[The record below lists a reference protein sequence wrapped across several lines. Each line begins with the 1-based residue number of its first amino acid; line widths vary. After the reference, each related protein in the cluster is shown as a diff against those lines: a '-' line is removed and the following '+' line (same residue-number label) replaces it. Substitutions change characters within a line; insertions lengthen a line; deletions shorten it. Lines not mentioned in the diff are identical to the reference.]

1 MQEEAHQ
8 AKKVIH
14 KHSRSSRRA
23 SMSSESA
30 RAKDN
35 ELAHDM
41 EEIERINR
49 EVVEAQESIGAAAMA
64 TLSKHNLPHTGAG
77 IDRVRNEMI
86 A

>member
-8 AKKVIH
+8 AKKVMH
-14 KHSRSSRRA
+14 KDSRSSRRA

-41 EEIERINR
+41 EEIDRINR
-49 EVVEAQESIGAAAMA
+49 EVVEA
-64 TLSKHNLPHTGAG
+64 
-77 IDRVRNEMI
+77 
-86 A
+86 